1 MSGGCPLRP
10 SPIHPRTILLVPPY
24 STPEHGG
31 TSKITELD
39 GSPGGE
45 QGQPLTAP
53 EVNPETIRFCK
64 IRAKAMSGAET
75 RTEAAMIWP
84 IGFS

>member
-1 MSGGCPLRP
+1 MSAAAEPNPPPDDLARAAIFDARTWRHEQDHGIQRE
-10 SPIHPRTILLVPPY
+10 PRW
-24 STPEHGG
+24 G
-31 TSKITELD
+31 TGT
-39 GSPGGE
+39 
-45 QGQPLTAP
+45 QPLTAP

>member
-1 MSGGCPLRP
+1 MVDVRCGRAQ
-10 SPIHPRTILLVPPY
+10 SPPDDLARAAIFDA
-24 STPEHGG
+24 EHGG
-31 TSKITELD
+31 TSKITEFD
-39 GSPGGE
+39 ENPRGE